1 MKAKLVS
8 KIFFVFICL
17 CACASSIV
25 AQEKPR
31 AIEFAQVAVKS
42 GETEIDKLTETLEKF
57 ISRLEKEPET
67 TKGYVEVPENIELG
81 KKTKL
86 FVAAAGLESR
96 VKFQG
101 VFKFPERY
109 WSPLHINFFLVPQ
122 DAEIPYSFILEPC
135 ICPTLN
141 VNAPANSINRNSV
154 LTFTAKVGDGDVE
167 GISYNWQV
175 SAGKIVEGQGT
186 PTIKVDAQGAKE
198 VTATVKIGG
207 FCETCNPTASS
218 TIKIQQQ

>member
-1 MKAKLVS
+1 MKAKFVS
-8 KIFFVFICL
+8 KIFFLFICL
-17 CACASSIV
+17 CASSIV

-31 AIEFAQVAVKS
+31 VIEFAQFGVEP

-67 TKGYVEVPENIELG
+67 TKGYIEVPENIELG
-81 KKTKL
+81 KKIKL

-101 VFKFPERY
+101 EFKFPERY
-109 WSPLHINFFLVPQ
+109 WSPYRVNFYLVPQ
-122 DAEIPYSFILEPC
+122 GAEIPCGFILEPC

-141 VNAPANSINRNSV
+141 VDAPAIVINRNSV
-154 LTFTAKVGDGDVE
+154 LTFTAKVGDGDVD

-175 SAGKIVEGQGT
+175 SAGKIIEGQGT

-198 VTATVKIGG
+198 VTTTVTIGG
-207 FCETCNPTASS
+207 FCETCHRLASF
-218 TIKIQQQ
+218 TTKIQ